1 LWDDD
6 DDPSGCG
13 VEKTNIWAD
22 EDRTGLLLST
32 VIAGDS
38 LTWKGDG
45 EMQGDEDE
53 PGRGLKRKRLDEED
67 NAGDAGDV
75 ISSYASQD
83 DITLSINVVDTGC
96 GIICVHNMF
105 VLFQMEIPTSV
116 IMGAFLMVKKGNLD
130 GGLSPIELFDMI
142 MMVIHSSRCSLRCE
156 LIASATIHK
165 LCAGSLVY
173 VNGAALASIC
183 LPTVFNAPDDMESAN
198 SHIVMVEAVSKD
210 GITII
215 NPDTGCDGQDKEWG
229 RFIISVEEMESVWKT
244 IRHDMSTTEHT
255 AIIPYVM

>member
-1 LWDDD
+1 MTNKQEVERDKDDIITAYKCWGCTGVYHVRCPTWFGYPSMPSRMVDEHLYCVLCRPGATEWDERSMSPHIKRSVGLWDDD

-75 ISSYASQD
+75 ISSW
-83 DITLSINVVDTGC
+83 C
-96 GIICVHNMF
+96 
-105 VLFQMEIPTSV
+105 
-116 IMGAFLMVKKGNLD
+116 
-130 GGLSPIELFDMI
+130 IE
-142 MMVIHSSRCSLRCE
+142 
-156 LIASATIHK
+156 
-165 LCAGSLVY
+165 Y
-173 VNGAALASIC
+173 V
-183 LPTVFNAPDDMESAN
+183 
-198 SHIVMVEAVSKD
+198 
-210 GITII
+210 
-215 NPDTGCDGQDKEWG
+215 
-229 RFIISVEEMESVWKT
+229 
-244 IRHDMSTTEHT
+244 T
-255 AIIPYVM
+255 AEGTWWPRMCHV